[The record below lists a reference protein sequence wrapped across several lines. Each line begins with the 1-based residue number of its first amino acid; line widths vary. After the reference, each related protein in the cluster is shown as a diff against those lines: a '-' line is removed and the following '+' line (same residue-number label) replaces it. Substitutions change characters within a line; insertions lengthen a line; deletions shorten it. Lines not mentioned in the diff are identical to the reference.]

1 MTAKQPN
8 DMNDK
13 IEDLERLMAHQ
24 ERQIQE
30 LNDIVVQQAKDIDTL
45 KKYVKIT
52 KDKLLEIEGQLEPQ
66 NALSPT
72 EEAQAN
78 KPPHY

>member
-1 MTAKQPN
+1 
-8 DMNDK
+8 MNDK

>member
-1 MTAKQPN
+1 MGISDQINT
-8 DMNDK
+8 K
-13 IEDLERLMAHQ
+13 INDLESLLAHQ

-30 LNDIVVQQAKDIDTL
+30 LNDIVTQQAADIEAL
-45 KKYVKIT
+45 KKYVKLT